1 MQSAEGPDT
10 ETLLARARAG
20 DSNAADSLL
29 DRFRGQIR
37 RMVSVR
43 MDPLLTTR
51 VDPSDIVQESLM
63 AASQRLPAYLQNP
76 TIPFY
81 PWLRR
86 IAWDRLV
93 EAHRQHLWAKRR
105 SRLQEE
111 RPVGLSNDSVLHL
124 AEQFVSRDCGP
135 STRLL
140 REELLTRVRKT
151 LEQLEPVDREI
162 LVLRYLEQLTPEQTA
177 VVLGVSRDAE
187 RMRHLRAVQRL
198 RCKLDVPPSEIS

>member
-1 MQSAEGPDT
+1 
-10 ETLLARARAG
+10 
-20 DSNAADSLL
+20 
-29 DRFRGQIR
+29 
-37 RMVSVR
+37 MVSVR

-51 VDPSDIVQESLM
+51 VDPSDIVQDSLM

-76 TIPFY
+76 AIPFY

-111 RPVGLSNDSVLHL
+111 GSLGLSNDSVLQL
-124 AEQFVSRDCGP
+124 AEQFVARDSNP
-135 STRLL
+135 SARLL
-140 REELLTRVRKT
+140 RDELLGRVRQAM
-151 LEQLEPVDREI
+151 EQLEPVDREV
-162 LVLRYLEQLTPEQTA
+162 LMLRYLEQLSPEQTA
-177 VVLGVSRDAE
+177 AVLGIGQDAE

-198 RCKLDVPPSEIS
+198 RRKLNIPRSEDSR